1 MAYKVGESVIVTSDN
16 THQVGV
22 VIDKYALKKQTVYDV
37 LLESRTALI
46 QLNTAVSKNTYI
58 NRILTSKLCQTEL
71 VECNVP
77 YKDLLEQ
84 DLLPICKA

>member
-1 MAYKVGESVIVTSDN
+1 MGYKLGDSVIVTQNDN
-16 THQVGV
+16 HQVGV

-46 QLNTAVSKNTYI
+46 QLNTAISKNTYI
-58 NRILTSKLCQTEL
+58 NKLLTSKLCLSEAVQCT
-71 VECNVP
+71 VP

-84 DLLPICKA
+84 DLLPICKS

>member
-1 MAYKVGESVIVTSDN
+1 MAYKVGESVIITSDN
-16 THQVGV
+16 NHQVGV

-58 NRILTSKLCQTEL
+58 NRILTSKLCQSGQI
-71 VECNVP
+71 ECNVP

>member
-1 MAYKVGESVIVTSDN
+1 MAYKAGDTVIVTTEDK
-16 THQVGV
+16 HQVGV

-58 NRILTSKLCQTEL
+58 NRILTSKICKDGGLESTI
-71 VECNVP
+71 P
-77 YKDLLEQ
+77 YKDLLDA

>member
-1 MAYKVGESVIVTSDN
+1 MAYKVGESVIVTTDN